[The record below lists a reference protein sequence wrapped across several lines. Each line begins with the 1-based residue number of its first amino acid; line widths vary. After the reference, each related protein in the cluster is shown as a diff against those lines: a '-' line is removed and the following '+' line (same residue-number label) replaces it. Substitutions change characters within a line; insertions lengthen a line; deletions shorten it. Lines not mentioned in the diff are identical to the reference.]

1 MDEFTLHII
10 YSAISYT
17 HKKSFTWQFQ
27 THHSFGEV
35 SAINRRNNETTVK
48 SSMETTFASRF
59 IRQKP
64 SSLLDLFRQENEIFK
79 TNQQQKK
86 NRRKKITPNK
96 CLTKKNCIKIKWQ
109 PKQIQ
114 TWKAVAVFTDCYD
127 CNLKHELFD
136 ALRVNG
142 LALYIKL
149 DCKLTSFDMVN
160 GCMRVCKGLRVS
172 VCWYFC
178 MHVCESHV
186 GT

>member
-1 MDEFTLHII
+1 MF
-10 YSAISYT
+10 
-17 HKKSFTWQFQ
+17 
-27 THHSFGEV
+27 
-35 SAINRRNNETTVK
+35 N
-48 SSMETTFASRF
+48 
-59 IRQKP
+59 
-64 SSLLDLFRQENEIFK
+64 
-79 TNQQQKK
+79 
-86 NRRKKITPNK
+86 
-96 CLTKKNCIKIKWQ
+96 KKNCIKIKWQ

-127 CNLKHELFD
+127 CNPKHELFD